1 MIIWVDDLI
10 IAASN
15 EDMMRD
21 VKGMLSEK
29 FKMKDLGMLKHF
41 LGINFSQSV
50 DV

>member
-1 MIIWVDDLI
+1 MMILWVDDLI

-21 VKGMLSEK
+21 LKRLLSEK

-41 LGINFSQSV
+41 LDINFC
-50 DV
+50 